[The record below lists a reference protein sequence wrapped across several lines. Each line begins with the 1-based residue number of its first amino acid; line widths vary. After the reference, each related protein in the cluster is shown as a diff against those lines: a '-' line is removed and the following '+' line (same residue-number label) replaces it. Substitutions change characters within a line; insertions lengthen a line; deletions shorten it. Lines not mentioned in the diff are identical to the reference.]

1 MTIVLENLTIPER
14 GVLELDFK
22 QSIEIKVTAE
32 EARRKVNRWLLEY
45 VSYMMHADPP
55 TLVVDRKRAVWR
67 VPAIFTASP
76 TGVVGTV
83 GLVDV
88 DVDSGVMDGTEER
101 KTQIIRCAQEKA
113 TKLPPY
119 VPGSLKAPEQFI
131 AKEVSRAKLAQLP
144 EENND

>member
-1 MTIVLENLTIPER
+1 MAIVLENLTIPER
-14 GVLELDFK
+14 GLLELNFK
-22 QSIEIKVTAE
+22 QSVEIKVTAE

-55 TLVVDRKRAVWR
+55 TLVVDRERAVWR

-76 TGVVGTV
+76 VGIVGTV

-88 DVDSGVMDGTEER
+88 DVYSGVMDNTEER
-101 KTQIIRCAQEKA
+101 KGQLIRCAQEKA

-119 VPGSLKAPEQFI
+119 VPGQLKVAEQFI
-131 AKEVSRAKLAQLP
+131 AKDVPRAKLAKLP
-144 EENND
+144 KDDDE

>member
-1 MTIVLENLTIPER
+1 MTIMLENLVIPER
-14 GVLELDFK
+14 GLLELDFK
-22 QSIEIKVTAE
+22 QSVEIKVTAE

-45 VSYMMHADPP
+45 VSYMMHADSP

-67 VPAIFTASP
+67 VPAVFTASP
-76 TGVVGTV
+76 VGVVGTV

-88 DVDSGVMDGTEER
+88 DVQSGVMDSTEER

-119 VPGSLKAPEQFI
+119 VPGGLKVPEQFI
-131 AKEVSRAKLAQLP
+131 ANDVPRAKLAQLP
-144 EENND
+144 EEDND